1 MLLLLLPPPRKMPL
15 SMCLS
20 LYLLFFFF
28 FFFFPALFHRLM
40 GFVGWTRTSPAQTQ
54 CLQMRQNL
62 IAGVCAAGHSFTQR
76 RNK

>member
-1 MLLLLLPPPRKMPL
+1 MLLLLLPPPLMMTM
-15 SMCLS
+15 SMCRRHCFL
-20 LYLLFFFF
+20 